1 MGTQAAQA
9 QYESKIL
16 NTSGIVLRMYG
27 NLVNRFKKIN
37 KEITQKFNETDTN
50 KSINSRPHWE
60 QLSDPKDA
68 KSPADFV
75 RYACLATSSPA
86 APPIFIRENPLD
98 EVACLS
104 TLFLSSWYLNFPVK
118 LCVLEASPLICPL
131 ANEGMRWTCVR
142 NSQSSSFRRTN
153 RLCEDGQTCFI

>member
-50 KSINSRPHWE
+50 KSINSRPH
-60 QLSDPKDA
+60 
-68 KSPADFV
+68 
-75 RYACLATSSPA
+75 
-86 APPIFIRENPLD
+86 
-98 EVACLS
+98 
-104 TLFLSSWYLNFPVK
+104 
-118 LCVLEASPLICPL
+118 
-131 ANEGMRWTCVR
+131 
-142 NSQSSSFRRTN
+142 
-153 RLCEDGQTCFI
+153 